1 MTHVEIKN
9 PLFDNYNIVLTTAF
23 IFLLVSLILSSTVLH
38 PGTVFGDG
46 LFMEELSASFGD
58 RKADLIIK
66 MTPPVVTTETLNQDQ
81 KPVIQFKLYDP
92 ATKEGF
98 KHITYFITIEKDG
111 KKLLPIGFMIIREI

>member
-1 MTHVEIKN
+1 MTHGEIKN
-9 PLFDNYNIVLTTAF
+9 PLFDNYNIVLTTAL

-38 PGTVFGDG
+38 PIAVFGDG

-66 MTPPVVTTETLNQDQ
+66 MTPPVVTTETLNLDQ

-92 ATKEGF
+92 TTNEGY
-98 KHITYFITIEKDG
+98 KHVTYFYNN
-111 KKLLPIGFMIIREI
+111 